1 MDSKFSN
8 IIFLSTRINY
18 YIGILYNNSMEVI
31 PKNEVC
37 KNPDF
42 VINELDVDEETKDA
56 MREMIAE
63 LYQEQTEGK

>member
-1 MDSKFSN
+1 VDSKFSN